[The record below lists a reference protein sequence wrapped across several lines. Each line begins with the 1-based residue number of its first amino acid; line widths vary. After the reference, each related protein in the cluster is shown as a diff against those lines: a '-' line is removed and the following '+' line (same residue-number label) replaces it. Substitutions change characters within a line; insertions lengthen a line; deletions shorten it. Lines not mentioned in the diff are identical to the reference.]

1 MKNLNK
7 TRVKE
12 IFKSFA
18 GKKIA
23 VIGDIMLDRYFW
35 GSVTR
40 VSPEAPVPVIDLEH
54 ETFHLGGAAN
64 VASNLNSLGIKSIL
78 CGIIGDDNSAEM
90 FEQIC
95 MDRGIDP
102 SGLYKDSNRPTTVK
116 TRIIGN
122 NQQIVRL
129 DREVRDVINAA
140 GEKHILETLAEHSD
154 LEGIIFGDYDK
165 GALSS
170 KLIKDVLKYAKSHN
184 IGVYVDPKF
193 DNFFAYKGV
202 TAFKPNKKEAAQAL
216 KVNIK
221 TDEDV
226 KIAGGLL
233 LEKLQCENVLLTLG
247 DKGMML
253 FESSGNIHHVDT
265 KARLVSDVSGA
276 GDTVIATLAAC
287 KSGGAS
293 MVEAAT
299 IANIAAGYVCGEPGI
314 VSVTKDDIL
323 SYL

>member
-12 IFKSFA
+12 IFKNFA

-95 MDRGIDP
+95 KERGIDP
-102 SGLYKDSNRPTTVK
+102 SGLYKDSDRPTTVK

-129 DREVRDVINAA
+129 DREVRDVINTA
-140 GEKHILETLAEHSD
+140 GEKHIISTLQKNSD
-154 LEGIIFGDYDK
+154 IESIIFGDYDK
-165 GALSS
+165 GAISS
-170 KLIKDVLKYAKSHN
+170 KLIKDVLKYAKSNN
-184 IGVYVDPKF
+184 IEVYVDPKF
-193 DNFFAYKGV
+193 ANFFAYKGV

-216 KVNIK
+216 KIEIK
-221 TDEDV
+221 TEEDV
-226 KIAGGLL
+226 KKAGQML
-233 LEKLQCENVLLTLG
+233 LEKLYCENVLLTLG

-287 KSGGAS
+287 KSGGAN
-293 MVEAAT
+293 MTEAAT

>member
-1 MKNLNK
+1 MKNLNRTK
-7 TRVKE
+7 VKE
-12 IFKSFA
+12 IFKNFA

-54 ETFHLGGAAN
+54 ESFHLGGAAN
-64 VASNLNSLGIKSIL
+64 VASNLNSLGIKSVL

-95 MDRGIDP
+95 KDKGIDP
-102 SGLYKDSNRPTTVK
+102 SGLYRDSSRPTTVK

-129 DREVRDVINAA
+129 DREVKDVIDSA
-140 GEKHILETLAEHSD
+140 GEKHILSTLKNNSD
-154 LEGIIFGDYDK
+154 IESIIFGDYDK
-165 GALSS
+165 GAISTI
-170 KLIKDVLKYAKSHN
+170 LIKEVLKYAKSKN
-184 IGVYVDPKF
+184 ISVYVDPKF
-193 DNFFAYKGV
+193 VNFFTYIGV
-202 TAFKPNKKEAAQAL
+202 TAFKPNKKEASQAL
-216 KVNIK
+216 KIEIK
-221 TDEDV
+221 TEADV
-226 KIAGGLL
+226 KKAGAML

-253 FESSGNIHHVDT
+253 FEESGNIHHIDT

-287 KSGGAS
+287 KLGKAT
-293 MVEAAT
+293 MKEAAT

-314 VSVTKDDIL
+314 VSVTKEDIL

>member
-1 MKNLNK
+1 MKNLNRTK
-7 TRVKE
+7 VKE
-12 IFKSFA
+12 IFKNFA

-54 ETFHLGGAAN
+54 ESFHLGGAAN
-64 VASNLNSLGIKSIL
+64 VASNLNSLGIKSVL

-95 MDRGIDP
+95 KDKGIDP
-102 SGLYKDSNRPTTVK
+102 SGLYRDSSRPTTVK

-129 DREVRDVINAA
+129 DREVKDVIDSA
-140 GEKHILETLAEHSD
+140 GEKHILSTLKNNSD
-154 LEGIIFGDYDK
+154 IESIIFGDYDK
-165 GALSS
+165 GAIST
-170 KLIKDVLKYAKSHN
+170 KLIKEVLKYAKSKN
-184 IGVYVDPKF
+184 IYVYVDPKF
-193 DNFFAYKGV
+193 VNFYTYIGV
-202 TAFKPNKKEAAQAL
+202 TAFKPNKKEASQAL
-216 KVNIK
+216 KIEIK
-221 TDEDV
+221 TEADV
-226 KIAGGLL
+226 KKAGAML

-253 FESSGNIHHVDT
+253 FEESGNIHHIDT

-287 KSGGAS
+287 KLGKAT
-293 MVEAAT
+293 MKEAAT

-314 VSVTKDDIL
+314 VSVTKEDIL